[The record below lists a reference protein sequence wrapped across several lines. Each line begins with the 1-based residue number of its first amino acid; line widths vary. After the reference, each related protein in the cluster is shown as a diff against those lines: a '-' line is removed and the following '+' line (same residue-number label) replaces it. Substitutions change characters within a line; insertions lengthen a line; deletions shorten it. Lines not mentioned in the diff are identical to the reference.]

1 MSYGITKEEL
11 HPSLLEYIQGI
22 AGSGSGT
29 SSLRFLKSNTTLSTN
44 SNEVSIGIS
53 EYNKTRDLLLVY
65 KNSVYIE
72 NGIDYTVSSDSLK
85 IVATNSETWSSGSTF
100 NFICLANVPELG
112 EYSIDGK
119 KLLANSVS
127 IDKLESSLQNSLNK
141 LINDLTIDGGI
152 FGESVT
158 GNLYDGGEF

>member
-29 SSLRFLKSNTTLSTN
+29 SSLRFLKSNTTLSIN

-100 NFICLANVPELG
+100 NFICLANVPELT

-119 KLLANSVS
+119 KISLNSIS
-127 IDKLESSLQNSLNK
+127 LDKLDSSLQDIISNNS
-141 LINDLTIDGGI
+141 IDGGT
-152 FGESVT
+152 F
-158 GNLYDGGEF
+158 